1 MGERK
6 EAEADDDEDDE
17 KEHHVIFGGLGQEQ
31 DEQTIIDKI
40 TEITNTMRVSDKI
53 VKIFTFTDPSR
64 IGVAQFKS
72 VAGRNGFLKR
82 MHTAGH
88 KWNEQDKMWCKS
100 NTTLEQRIVD
110 KTLG

>member
-1 MGERK
+1 MPAHALIQRTLTSESETK
-6 EAEADDDEDDE
+6 
-17 KEHHVIFGGLGQEQ
+17 VQY
-31 DEQTIIDKI
+31 IDKI
-40 TEITNTMRVSDKI
+40 IEVTNAMRVSDKV